1 MGRLAGPFGVR
12 GWVRVVPYTED
23 AATLL
28 DHRRW
33 LLREREGWAEHEVQ
47 EARMHAGA
55 IIAKVAGVPTRED
68 ALARK
73 GCDVGVPRES
83 LPPPAEGEAYWA
95 DLDGLDVVNRAGVA
109 LGTVVELRDNGA
121 HGLLRVRD
129 GDGRERLI
137 PYVPAIVDSVD
148 FDARRIVVDWDA
160 DW

>member
-12 GWVRVVPYTED
+12 GWIRVVPFTAD
-23 AATLL
+23 VATLL

-33 LLREREGWAEHEVQ
+33 LLAGPQGWTGHEVV
-47 EARMHAGA
+47 EARMHGGA
-55 IIAKVAGVPTRED
+55 IIAQVTGIVTREE

-73 GCDVGVPRES
+73 GSDVGVPRDS

-95 DLDGLDVVNRAGVA
+95 DLDGLSVVNRAGVA

-121 HGLLRVRD
+121 HGLLRVRG
-129 GDGRERLI
+129 GDGRDRLI

-148 FDARRIVVDWDA
+148 FDERRIVVDWDA